1 MIPFFMDWGKI
12 SFTQIMFLQSWY
24 LIWMFLLGIP
34 SGTVADRFGRKF
46 SLILSNAF
54 FIIGVIFLIITPSFY
69 MFLLGFF
76 FWAVGATLYTSS
88 YEAFV
93 YDSLKK
99 IKKEHKSKKI
109 FGSINT
115 FILLA
120 LAIVSPIGG
129 IVAQYFGLRFTML
142 ITILPFFLALIIALT
157 FKEPISKH
165 RFKTREYVRTM
176 IGGVKY
182 FYSNK
187 ILKMLAFDL
196 ISIAILVS
204 ALSWIYQLI
213 LKNLNV
219 PLYYFGWIYALT
231 LIPQIIIVNN
241 FEKLEK
247 IFGSKKR
254 YLFLS
259 SLIPGISF
267 IILGFTSNILVMVI
281 ILLVII
287 LGFGLSRK
295 VLFPSYLN
303 KYIETSNRSTVLSSI
318 YMILNIISAVLFPI
332 LGFFVEKSVNYTLI
346 SIGILIIVFSILSRV
361 KESHLI
367 D

>member
-1 MIPFFMDWGKI
+1 
-12 SFTQIMFLQSWY
+12 
-24 LIWMFLLGIP
+24 
-34 SGTVADRFGRKF
+34 
-46 SLILSNAF
+46 
-54 FIIGVIFLIITPSFY
+54 
-69 MFLLGFF
+69 
-76 FWAVGATLYTSS
+76 
-88 YEAFV
+88 
-93 YDSLKK
+93 
-99 IKKEHKSKKI
+99 
-109 FGSINT
+109 
-115 FILLA
+115 
-120 LAIVSPIGG
+120 
-129 IVAQYFGLRFTML
+129 
-142 ITILPFFLALIIALT
+142 
-157 FKEPISKH
+157 
-165 RFKTREYVRTM
+165 
-176 IGGVKY
+176 
-182 FYSNK
+182 
-187 ILKMLAFDL
+187 
-196 ISIAILVS
+196 
-204 ALSWIYQLI
+204 
-213 LKNLNV
+213 
-219 PLYYFGWIYALT
+219 
-231 LIPQIIIVNN
+231 VNN